1 MNRKVMEIR
10 KFCLGVFLVFSLAGC
25 QKESSTLALD
35 SSWADM
41 TLQEKGISADYP
53 GRKEEISMN
62 RLESYRE
69 AKIELYRKLEND
81 ILNLKID
88 VKRDVRAF
96 IGEDKKLKEKIATFL
111 KGTRITEAVYTPR
124 KGMELSGQLY
134 LGEGFK
140 SILGLMEKK
149 GSEEK
154 GNPTQQHKSSPG
166 SGF

>member
-1 MNRKVMEIR
+1 MKLRKIC
-10 KFCLGVFLVFSLAGC
+10 FGIFLVLSLAAC
-25 QKESSTLALD
+25 QKESSTLTLD
-35 SSWADM
+35 SSWADR
-41 TLQEKGISADYP
+41 TLQEKGVSAPYP
-53 GRKEEISMN
+53 GGKEEGSMS

-69 AKIELYRKLEND
+69 AKIDLYRKLETD
-81 ILNLKID
+81 ILKLKID

-96 IGEDKKLKEKIATFL
+96 IGEDKKLKEKISTFL

-134 LGEGFK
+134 LGESFK

-149 GSEEK
+149 TPEEK
-154 GNPTQQHKSSPG
+154 GTAGQQHKSSPG

>member
-1 MNRKVMEIR
+1 MIR
-10 KFCLGVFLVFSLAGC
+10 LQHIFLGIFLIFILSGC
-25 QKESSTLALD
+25 QKESSTLTLD
-35 SSWADM
+35 SSWADV
-41 TLQEKGISADYP
+41 TLQEKGVSTPNP
-53 GRKEEISMN
+53 GGKEEVSMN

-69 AKIELYRKLEND
+69 AKIDLYRKLEND
-81 ILNLKID
+81 ILKIKVD

-96 IGEDKKLKEKIATFL
+96 IGEDKKLKEKISSFL

-149 GSEEK
+149 SSEDKGST
-154 GNPTQQHKSSPG
+154 PPQQHKSSPG